1 MYQKRKK
8 RQKGQ
13 KIAQF
18 FKIES
23 IKKGMPDFY
32 TNEGLKKAG
41 FTDEDIRN
49 QG

>member
-1 MYQKRKK
+1 MELLIHAYDV
-8 RQKGQ
+8 
-13 KIAQF
+13 

-32 TNEGLKKAG
+32 TDEGLKKAG